1 MDLSIDHL
9 ASPLLLHEC
18 LVVVPQVRRLVVDAC
33 CDSIKTVQTGEI
45 GVKHLAKPDGRLLF
59 GGLRD
64 VNGV

>member
-1 MDLSIDHL
+1 
-9 ASPLLLHEC
+9 LLHEC